1 MEENY
6 FIPSLDKPDT
16 PQGNILFKDNL
27 FLEINRI
34 LLLIGT
40 IVFILFLGYL
50 LINYDVIYVK
60 KSAFEWRGWGE
71 AIIGTAIFIP
81 TFIFFIID
89 KFYIYNKV
97 LMSKNISVIFR
108 LNKFFLIGFPFTTH
122 IPYFFFYNLLISYT
136 VIFSPITLLLDI
148 IVLIT
153 FLCALILDMK
163 LSNDFIKRYKQE
175 NLTPSNYNDP
185 NVG

>member
-16 PQGNILFKDNL
+16 PQGNILFKDNP

-34 LLLIGT
+34 LFIIAT
-40 IVFILFLGYL
+40 IICILFLGYL
-50 LINYDVIYVK
+50 LINYDVIYDGEI
-60 KSAFEWRGWGE
+60 SSLGRGWGE
-71 AIIGTAIFIP
+71 FIIGTAIFIP

-97 LMSKNISVIFR
+97 LMSKNTSVIFR

-148 IVLIT
+148 IVLVI
-153 FLCALILDMK
+153 FLCSLILDMK
-163 LSNDFIKRYKQE
+163 LSKDFIKQYKQE